1 MYRTYRTRDAL
12 KTAIRNRL
20 LKPSMRR
27 TTYPVIERYIDDAV
41 DALAR
46 TIDRGG
52 GLVINVGTGVATS
65 IEEVWKQIAMGSSLK
80 ARKVAVREEDIS
92 RLAVSNVRAKI
103 QLGWAPWTSVEE
115 GIAVI
120 RDAIGPR

>member
-41 DALAR
+41 DPLADAAWTR
-46 TIDRGG
+46 ETVDFCAA
-52 GLVINVGTGVATS
+52 VIKWLMWQDLNFG
-65 IEEVWKQIAMGSSLK
+65 
-80 ARKVAVREEDIS
+80 
-92 RLAVSNVRAKI
+92 
-103 QLGWAPWTSVEE
+103 PSVEVPRE
-115 GIAVI
+115 IA
-120 RDAIGPR
+120 PETP